1 MTSGSAASL
10 CRVSQSIILWQL
22 WSNGPN
28 MTPKQ
33 RVGRGTLFVLSHHLS
48 LICNSPGRPGPTL
61 HGAVSHPPIM
71 STHTQILRPPRPVFQ
86 SYRKLFT
93 RKIADTL
100 LKSYLSFS
108 RKKNDDDTNMMNWVP
123 AFLFFSPAFLLSCT
137 YFRNKKFFC
146 LWTAKLDIK
155 PPWLS

>member
-1 MTSGSAASL
+1 MTSGSASSL
-10 CRVSQSIILWQL
+10 CRVSQPIIRWQL

-71 STHTQILRPPRPVFQ
+71 STHTQILRFPRPVFQ

-100 LKSYLSFS
+100 LKSYLSFL
-108 RKKNDDDTNMMNWVP
+108 RKKNDDTNMMNWV
-123 AFLFFSPAFLLSCT
+123 PAFLLSCT

-146 LWTAKLDIK
+146 LWIAKLDIK